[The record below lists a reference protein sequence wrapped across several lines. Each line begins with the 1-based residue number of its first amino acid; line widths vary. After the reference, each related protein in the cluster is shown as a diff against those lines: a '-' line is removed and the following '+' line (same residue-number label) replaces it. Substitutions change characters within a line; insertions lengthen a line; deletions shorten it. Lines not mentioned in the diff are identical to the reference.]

1 MYNIPGQS
9 ISVVSDSISKN
20 GIKNT
25 ATAFCLLLLGVA
37 CGASFFYIVKR
48 KLDNNKHENAKDLSN
63 TKCDNAIKQ
72 MEAKTEAAIKLDDH
86 KTANME
92 KILHAKAELSKEKAR
107 KEETLGPKNEV
118 SPMKSFDDILAME
131 DVKFED
137 RILLYSFLQKGD
149 SLGICGPTNIGK
161 STFVFQLLLN
171 LASGNCEYPI
181 SGNHYPIQPQN
192 VLLFTTEQRDKE
204 IKSNYIAV
212 TDRLPNFKIE
222 SVETSPEEILAKV
235 KMEMETADSK
245 GLVIAIDNY
254 TWLKNAY
261 DIKKLKLLDR
271 ELSNLQRAN
280 QNKKPVTIIKVFHTN
295 DKYRI
300 YRPVELHHVQGG
312 QNIANLTK
320 NFIYIT
326 PCDKGHETRILKVAK
341 DKVGG
346 TRDTVSILKY
356 AGSDPSQFVYVGEAV
371 EAEVLPK
378 RQGSHAT
385 NPTCADDRGK
395 LPGKRGPK
403 EKYNDK
409 ELREIQ
415 KELDSGSTW
424 RKVFESRGIEYSK
437 NKVKGIKAALKRHG
451 IRAA

>member
-1 MYNIPGQS
+1 MNISGSS
-9 ISVVSDSISKN
+9 IATIAGSISKN
-20 GIKNT
+20 GKTNT
-25 ATAFCLLLLGVA
+25 ACAAGIVVLA
-37 CGASFFYIVKR
+37 AAASIGFIIIR
-48 KLDNNKHENAKDLSN
+48 DNNKHKKAIKMAN
-63 TKCDNAIKQ
+63 TKSDNAIKQ
-72 MEAKTEAAIKLDDH
+72 TEAKTKAAIKLDDH
-86 KTANME
+86 KTANKE
-92 KILHAKAELSKEKAR
+92 KILRVKAELSKEKAR
-107 KEETLGPKNEV
+107 KEETFEPKNEV

-131 DVKFED
+131 DAKLED

-171 LASGNCEYPI
+171 LASGKCEYPI
-181 SGNHYPIQPQN
+181 SANHYPIQPQN

-254 TWLKNAY
+254 TWLKNTY

-280 QNKKPVTIIKVFHTN
+280 QKNKPITIIKVFHTN
-295 DKYRI
+295 DKYRE
-300 YRPVELHHVQGG
+300 YRPVENYHVQGG

-326 PCDKGHETRILKVAK
+326 PCGKGHDTRILKVGK

-346 TRDTVSILKY
+346 TKDTVSILRY
-356 AGSDPSQFVYVGEAV
+356 AGTDPHQFVYDG
-371 EAEVLPK
+371 EVLEADVLPM
-378 RQGSHAT
+378 RRSSTNQDAT
-385 NPTCADDRGK
+385 IAIPA
-395 LPGKRGPK
+395 KRGPK
-403 EKYNDK
+403 EKYNES
-409 ELREIQ
+409 ELMEMQ
-415 KELDSGSTW
+415 KEFELGHTW
-424 RKVFESRGIEYSK
+424 RKILEDRGIKYDK
-437 NKVKGIKAALKRHG
+437 NKVKGIKVALKRHG